1 MLPAI
6 GTPVK
11 ASGRSVNY
19 WTLEWTYGAS
29 GAVTLD
35 EAQSDLDERVATP
48 VADGGTGLT
57 LIRFPKSRRV
67 RVVHCSVENVT
78 PGTGD
83 VVASP
88 ALVDADAGSMTFT
101 MNNYATALAD
111 PVSGSRGR
119 LTLDLDYQ

>member
-1 MLPAI
+1 MLPGI

-11 ASGRSVNY
+11 VSGRSSNY

-35 EAQSDLDERVATP
+35 SDMSDLDERVTTP
-48 VADGGTGLT
+48 VADGGTGVT
-57 LIRFPKSRRV
+57 SIRFPKCRRV
-67 RVVHCSVENVT
+67 RIVHCSVENVT
-78 PGTGD
+78 PATGD
-83 VVASP
+83 VDAYPRLVVAST
-88 ALVDADAGSMTFT
+88 GSMNFT
-101 MNNYATALAD
+101 MVNYAGALAD